1 LKNNDFR
8 IIDTHCHA
16 GLNWFEPVESL
27 IFQMDNNGVDGA
39 ILIQH
44 GGTFDNEYLFEVS
57 RKFPNRFRLVCL
69 VDPSAKDPVKK
80 LENLAEKGASGIR
93 MSPNS
98 RFDNVDVNDFWSIC
112 GKMGLAVSVI
122 GSLEDF
128 SSENFKKI
136 IDQNPKTNIV
146 LEHLAGFSNY
156 KVQKGELMSFHEL
169 IIQYKKVLEYG
180 SRDNVYMKIPGL
192 GELEPR
198 PGILSPSFSLIDS
211 RGIVDMTLE
220 LFGSE
225 KLMWGSDFPPVSN
238 REGYTNALNWIKESK
253 TFSKKEKQ
261 DLFSKVPQKVFG
273 I

>member
-1 LKNNDFR
+1 MRDNDFR

-39 ILIQH
+39 VLIQH

-57 RKFPNRFRLVCL
+57 EKYPNKFKIVCL
-69 VDPSAKDPVKK
+69 VDPSAEDPIKI
-80 LENLAEKGASGIR
+80 LEELTKKGAAGIR

-112 GKMGLAVSVI
+112 GKLGLAVSVI
-122 GSLEDF
+122 GSLDDF
-128 SSENFKKI
+128 SSKKFTQI
-136 IDQNPKTNIV
+136 IDKNPKTKIV
-146 LEHLAGFSNY
+146 LEHLAGFKNY
-156 KVQKGELMSFHEL
+156 NVQNGELMSFHDL
-169 IIQYKKVLEYG
+169 IIKYKKILEYG

-198 PGILSPSFSLIDS
+198 PEILSPSFSLIDS
-211 RGIVDMTLE
+211 RRIVEMTLE
-220 LFGSE
+220 IFGSE

-238 REGYTNALNWIKESK
+238 REGYKNALNWIKESK
-253 TFSKKEKQ
+253 TFSKKEKD
-261 DLFSKVPQKVFG
+261 DLFNKVPQKEFG

>member
-1 LKNNDFR
+1 MKNNDFR

-44 GGTFDNEYLFEVS
+44 GGTYDNEYLFQVS
-57 RKFPNRFRLVCL
+57 QKFSNRFKVVCL
-69 VDPSAKDPVKK
+69 VDPSVDNPIKI
-80 LENLAEKGASGIR
+80 LENLVEKGAAGVR

-98 RFDNVDVNDFWSIC
+98 RFENLDVNDFWSIC
-112 GKMGLAVSVI
+112 GKMGLAISVI

-128 SSENFKKI
+128 ASTNFKKI
-136 IDQNPKTNIV
+136 IDRNPRTKIV
-146 LEHLAGFSNY
+146 LEHLGGFSNY
-156 KVQKGELMSFHEL
+156 TVQKGKLMSFHDL
-169 IIQYKKVLEYG
+169 INQYKRVLEYG

-192 GELEPR
+192 GEIEPR
-198 PGILSPSFSLIDS
+198 PGILSPSFTLIDS
-211 RGIVDMTLE
+211 RRIIDMTLE

-238 REGYTNALNWIKESK
+238 REGYRNALNWIKESIS
-253 TFSKKEKQ
+253 FSEKEKD
-261 DLFSKVPQKVFG
+261 DLFNKVPQKVFG